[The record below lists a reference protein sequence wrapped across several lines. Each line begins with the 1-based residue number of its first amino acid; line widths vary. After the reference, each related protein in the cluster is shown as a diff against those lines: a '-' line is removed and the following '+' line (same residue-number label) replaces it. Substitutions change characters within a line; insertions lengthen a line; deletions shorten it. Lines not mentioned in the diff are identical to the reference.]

1 MSDLRQASVTKAG
14 NAQRAEWRQ
23 KCRQTLAA
31 HISKLSPLLRTRVRL
46 NLGAD
51 STLGTGVEPAQ
62 VRLLPDLQ
70 DTYSWSVLPE
80 RKHLFTKQ
88 LSKHSV
94 GAYMELCREVGKSF
108 EAVVPASVTKE
119 SIDEESA
126 VTLQRHLILLA
137 DICLAIPTLEFRYKL
152 LLKNS
157 MSSEREC

>member
-1 MSDLRQASVTKAG
+1 MSDLRQGFVTKAG

-23 KCRQTLAA
+23 KCRQTLAT

-51 STLGTGVEPAQ
+51 SSLGIAVEPAQ

-70 DTYSWSVLPE
+70 DSYAWSVLPE

-94 GAYMELCREVGKSF
+94 GAYVELCREVGKSF
-108 EAVVPASVTKE
+108 EAVIPARVTKE

-126 VTLQRHLILLA
+126 VILQPHLILFA
-137 DICLAIPTLEFRYKL
+137 DICLALPTHGFRYKL

-157 MSSEREC
+157 MSSNPEC

>member
-1 MSDLRQASVTKAG
+1 MSDNRQPSLTKAG
-14 NAQRAEWRQ
+14 NAQRAEWRR

-31 HISKLSPLLRTRVRL
+31 HISKLSPLLSTRVRL

-51 STLGTGVEPAQ
+51 SNLGIVVELAQ

-70 DTYSWSVLPE
+70 DSYSWSVLPE

-108 EAVVPASVTKE
+108 EAMVPASVTKE
-119 SIDEESA
+119 SIDEEHA
-126 VTLQRHLILLA
+126 VTMQPPLILFA
-137 DICLAIPTLEFRYKL
+137 DICLAVPTHEFRYKL
-152 LLKNS
+152 LLKNP
-157 MSSEREC
+157 MSSE